1 MGAGTATGP
10 FSPQGFTTMKLSTG
24 LFFGAAICGG
34 IVFITLVTPHSRLT
48 VETVLTAW
56 AAAGLMIV
64 AAIDIKKDGF

>member
-1 MGAGTATGP
+1 
-10 FSPQGFTTMKLSTG
+10 MKLSTG
-24 LFFGAAICGG
+24 LFFGAAICGA